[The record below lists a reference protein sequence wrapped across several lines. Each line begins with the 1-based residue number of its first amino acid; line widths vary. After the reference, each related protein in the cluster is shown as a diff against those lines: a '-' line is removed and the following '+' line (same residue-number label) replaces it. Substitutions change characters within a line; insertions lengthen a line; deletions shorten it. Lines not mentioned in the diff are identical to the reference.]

1 MGRIVAIDFGQKRV
15 GIAVTDTLQIIANG
29 LTTVPTSKIF
39 DFLKDYVSKEPVDEF
54 VVGLPKQM
62 DYTDSESMKYITPFV
77 NGLRN
82 NFPNQQVQLFDERFS
97 SKLASKAIAQ
107 SGMSKKNRQ
116 DKGLID
122 QVSATIIL
130 QDYLESKR
138 YL

>member
-15 GIAVTDTLQIIANG
+15 GIAVTDTLQMIANG

-39 DFLKDYVSKEPVDEF
+39 DFLKDYISKEPVDEF

-62 DYTDSESMKYITPFV
+62 DYTESESMKYITPFV
-77 NGLRN
+77 NGLKN
-82 NFPNQQVQLFDERFS
+82 NFPNQQIHMFDERFS